1 MAGDGR
7 NRRVALEHTL
17 LGDPEVS
24 AALAPGEAWPLG
36 RDERCHETLVLPI
49 RRPAPGLCRV
59 SSRQSGLGRAL
70 IDSDGLNVLS

>member
-7 NRRVALEHTL
+7 NRRVALEHSL
-17 LGDPEVS
+17 LGDPEV
-24 AALAPGEAWPLG
+24 AAAPAPGDAWPLG
-36 RDERCHETLVLPI
+36 RDERGNEILVLPI

-70 IDSDGLNVLS
+70 IVSDGLNVLS